1 MVLETFTSPEVLQA
15 ASMEFLNFMLRLVLA
30 IIIVVV
36 GWAVGTF
43 LAGIVK
49 KVFEKIGFEQFLK
62 SHKVQDA
69 LGSTKIENILVQLV
83 KYYVIILFLADALR
97 FVQLGTVGTLMF
109 ELVNFAPIALG
120 GAIVVLVSAVFGELA
135 KEKILEMSAKSW
147 LMTAVAKVTKILVI
161 YIGIVVALGTM
172 GFQVTI
178 LEQTFLT
185 LLQAVTYG
193 VALAFAI
200 SFGLGGQE
208 DAKDMI
214 KKTRKKFNL

>member
-1 MVLETFTSPEVLQA
+1 MVLETFTSPEVMQA
-15 ASMEFLNFMLRLVLA
+15 ASMEFLNFLARLVLA

-36 GWAVGTF
+36 GWAVGTI

-147 LMTAVAKVTKILVI
+147 LMTALAKATKILVI

-172 GFQVTI
+172 GFEVTI